1 MIVFCIVLFFYIH
14 VHFHVKTSNDLE
26 VYDVIKPSKEKMEE
40 LCDLRQP
47 ITMNFQNSNIREK
60 FTQNNISRMYGAFD
74 VNIRNTEETNSETE
88 KYVILAFNTVLELF
102 NAKTIKNTLVKII
115 LSF

>member
-1 MIVFCIVLFFYIH
+1 MEFFLTMIVFCIVLFFYIH

-47 ITMNFQNSNIREK
+47 ITMK
-60 FTQNNISRMYGAFD
+60 FENNNI
-74 VNIRNTEETNSETE
+74 
-88 KYVILAFNTVLELF
+88 K
-102 NAKTIKNTLVKII
+102 KNLHKITYQECMVH
-115 LSF
+115 LM